1 VPLGLLPD
9 IDYQRTVIRPQVGD
23 LVVLYSDGVSEATNG
38 TGEELGRDGLMKIAR
53 ELDPGSA
60 DAFGTGLMSALRRF
74 RDGVAAGDDE
84 TVIVLQIRAIPSNT
98 E

>member
-1 VPLGLLPD
+1 
-9 IDYQRTVIRPQVGD
+9 
-23 LVVLYSDGVSEATNG
+23 
-38 TGEELGRDGLMKIAR
+38 MKIAR